1 MTTYSIPDM
10 SCGHCKA
17 AVEAALAQVPET
29 GEVRVDLPARQ
40 VQVAGAAPQAAV
52 LAALKAAGYPAQA
65 IG

>member
-17 AVEAALAQVPET
+17 AVEAALSQVPDAE
-29 GEVRVDLPARQ
+29 EVRVDLPARQ
-40 VQVAGAAPQAAV
+40 VRVTGAAPQAAV
-52 LAALKAAGYPAQA
+52 LAALEAAGYPAQA